1 MNQIE
6 VLSIFVVTSLCIV
19 IFILNRLYERAELQ
33 KSIIEGLVLESYK
46 DKILLTNLSERCMG
60 NELAKQIMGDYYY
73 TYLNATREGFDELI
87 CDERGLHIK

>member
-1 MNQIE
+1 MLAID
-6 VLSIFVVTSLCIV
+6 VLAIFTTLGFIFTVCI
-19 IFILNRLYERAELQ
+19 LHLLHERAEVQ

-46 DKILLTNLSERCMG
+46 DKVLLTNLSERCME

>member
-6 VLSIFVVTSLCIV
+6 VLSVFVVTSLCIV

-46 DKILLTNLSERCMG
+46 DKLLI
-60 NELAKQIMGDYYY
+60 AKLYEGSDKESFAEGIFGGSYQD
-73 TYLNATREGFDELI
+73 YLNPEVGEVDIKVDEKGI
-87 CDERGLHIK
+87 YPA

>member
-6 VLSIFVVTSLCIV
+6 VLSVFVVASLCIV
-19 IFILNRLYERAELQ
+19 IFILNRLYERAEVQ

>member
-6 VLSIFVVTSLCIV
+6 VLSVFVAASLCIV

-46 DKILLTNLSERCMG
+46 DKVLLTNLSERCMG

>member
-33 KSIIEGLVLESYK
+33 KSIIEGLVLESYR
-46 DKILLTNLSERCMG
+46 DKVLLTNLSERCMG